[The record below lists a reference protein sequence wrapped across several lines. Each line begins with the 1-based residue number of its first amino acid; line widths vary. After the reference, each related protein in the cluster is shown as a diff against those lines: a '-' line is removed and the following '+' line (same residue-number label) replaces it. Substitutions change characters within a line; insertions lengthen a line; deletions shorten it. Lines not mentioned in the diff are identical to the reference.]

1 MLNKT
6 PVIIYEI
13 LQFPFS
19 GISPSCGKI
28 FNVIFTEISYQIS
41 LNNMSGYLSYTKLS
55 VKVRLKCSGNTD
67 AVEIQIKIKR
77 LKLTLCYSFHA
88 GKII

>member
-1 MLNKT
+1 
-6 PVIIYEI
+6 
-13 LQFPFS
+13 
-19 GISPSCGKI
+19 
-28 FNVIFTEISYQIS
+28 
-41 LNNMSGYLSYTKLS
+41 MSGYLSYTKLS